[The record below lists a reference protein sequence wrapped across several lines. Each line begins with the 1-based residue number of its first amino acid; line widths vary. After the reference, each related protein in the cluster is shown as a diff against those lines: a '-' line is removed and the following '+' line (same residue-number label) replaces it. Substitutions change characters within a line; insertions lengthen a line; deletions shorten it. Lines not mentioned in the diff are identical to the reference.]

1 MTRKEFD
8 ELPFGQMV
16 WLNISSVFR
25 FPMIGIVRKEN
36 NNRSTVYVNFFG
48 DAQTVFDYRGIEKHV
63 TLYEIDMTRKEG
75 E

>member
-8 ELPFGQMV
+8 ELPFWQMV

-25 FPMIGIVRKEN
+25 FPMIGIVRKE

>member
-8 ELPFGQMV
+8 ELPVGQMV

-25 FPMIGIVRKEN
+25 FPMIGIVRKPFSN
-36 NNRSTVYVNFFG
+36 HSAVYVNFFG
-48 DAQTVFDYRGIEKHV
+48 DAQTTFDYRGIEKHV
-63 TLYEIDMTRKEG
+63 RLYDIDMTKTEG